1 MLFIEKSRKREY
13 RYPRDGMEQNKQY
26 KSAFRSTD
34 SPVAPLGHLVVDRH
48 LKETVRLHVG
58 SYFLQSLKGKHTK
71 SYKDSNPGQK
81 THFKTVAFACCLT
94 PPPCPSSPPLLIDSA
109 FKV

>member
-1 MLFIEKSRKREY
+1 MKRAEKREY

-26 KSAFRSTD
+26 KSASGSAD

-58 SYFLQSLKGKHTK
+58 SYFLQSLKGKHTI
-71 SYKDSNPGQK
+71 SYIK
-81 THFKTVAFACCLT
+81 TLT
-94 PPPCPSSPPLLIDSA
+94 
-109 FKV
+109 